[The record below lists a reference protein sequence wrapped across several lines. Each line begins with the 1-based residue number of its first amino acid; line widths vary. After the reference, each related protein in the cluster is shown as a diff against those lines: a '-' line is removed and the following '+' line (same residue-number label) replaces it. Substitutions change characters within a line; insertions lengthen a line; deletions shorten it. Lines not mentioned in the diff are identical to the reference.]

1 MSMKK
6 PKTHII
12 TNKEKLLL
20 RVKKMKG
27 QLESVEQALEK
38 DHDCKKILHTLS
50 SMRGAMSGLM
60 CEVVES
66 HILEHISEQQENLS
80 KNELKLATELSLA
93 LKAFL

>member
-1 MSMKK
+1 
-6 PKTHII
+6 
-12 TNKEKLLL
+12 
-20 RVKKMKG
+20 
-27 QLESVEQALEK
+27 
-38 DHDCKKILHTLS
+38 
-50 SMRGAMSGLM
+50 MRGAMSGLM